1 MTTNLHKASLRK
13 SRRPVA
19 HILHTVAAKPASL
32 DVQLLGSF
40 SLLEVTKI
48 KELRSKLRL
57 YFRIPSI
64 MLGMCNSLKSPFEH
78 AEISYYS
85 TVKIVVTQQTGKLS
99 ACSMVKSVSI

>member
-1 MTTNLHKASLRK
+1 MTNLHKTGLRK

-19 HILHTVAAKPASL
+19 HILHTVTAKQASL
-32 DVQLLGSF
+32 YLQLLGSF
-40 SLLEVTKI
+40 PLLEVTKI
-48 KELRSKLRL
+48 KESRSKRRL

-85 TVKIVVTQQTGKLS
+85 TVKIVVT
-99 ACSMVKSVSI
+99 